1 MIKVG
6 VNGYGTIGK
15 RVADAVSKQDDMEVA
30 GVTKTRPTWEAD
42 MAITSG
48 YDLYCAIPERIS
60 KFKEAGIKISGT
72 IEDLIEKADII
83 VDCSPKPYGSENK
96 EKYYVPNK
104 VKAIFQG
111 GENSEVAEVSFNA
124 QSNYEK
130 ALGKDYV
137 RVVSCNTTGLSRVL
151 NSLDTKFGVKKARVV
166 LIRRS
171 ADPGNSKKGPINAI
185 VPNPVKSP
193 SHHGPDV
200 KTVLPDIDIVTSAV
214 KIPTTIMH
222 LHTLMIE
229 LEEEPSEK
237 EVSDLFE
244 SNSRIKMIDSGKGFR
259 STAEVIEY
267 ARDLGRK
274 RNDLYENMVWKDS
287 INMDGNELYFFQAI
301 HQESD
306 AIPENIDAIRAMFEL
321 EKNGKKSIEKTNKSL
336 GI

>member
-15 RVADAVSKQDDMEVA
+15 RVADAVSKQDDMEVV

-42 MAITSG
+42 MAIKSG
-48 YDLYCAIPERIS
+48 YDLYCAIPERAE
-60 KFKEAGIKISGT
+60 KFKEAGVKISGT
-72 IEDLIEKADII
+72 IEDLLEKSDII
-83 VDCSPKPYGSENK
+83 VDCSPKPYGSKNK
-96 EKYYVPNK
+96 EKYYIPNK

-111 GENSEVAEVSFNA
+111 GESSEVAEMSFNA
-124 QSNYEK
+124 QSNYKE
-130 ALGKDYV
+130 ALGKNYV

-151 NSLDTKFGVKKARVV
+151 NSLDEKFGVKKARVV

-200 KTVLPDIDIVTSAV
+200 KTVLPDMDIVTSAV

-229 LEEEPSEK
+229 LEKEPSEK
-237 EVSDLFE
+237 EVADLFE
-244 SNSRIKMIDSGKGFR
+244 KNSRIKMVDSKKGFR

-274 RNDLYENMVWKDS
+274 RNDLYENMVWEDS
-287 INMDGNELYFFQAI
+287 ISMDGNELYFFQAI

-321 EKNGKKSIEKTNKSL
+321 ESDGNKSIKKTNKSL